1 MFLHD
6 YAVTRA
12 GPSAV
17 SQWTLYACTTDS
29 YPCTDWA
36 AISQSSLTS
45 AWPGAVPVH
54 VTSDLNR
61 PSRFFRMAL
70 QGAASGEDRIVVQ
83 EVAVSLSGLAVEAAM
98 YPESVVTVGETVAIQ
113 PQPFEGD
120 AVFAISP
127 ALPASLTLDAA
138 TGAIAGAGAG
148 HFAANWNV
156 YTVTRSLN
164 GETKRFTLVLV
175 DGRRRKRKGV
185 TCRNADSDRGTAGR
199 SDHAAA
205 VRAALDGPH
214 DEPQRREGRGR
225 QGVDRLDG
233 GCGGRGRGDR
243 DRGVR
248 GRVSKENI
256 ANTKK

>member
-6 YAVTRA
+6 YAVIRA

-45 AWPGAVPVH
+45 AWAGAVPVH

-61 PSRFFRMAL
+61 PSQFFRMAL
-70 QGAASGEDRIVVQ
+70 QGAASGEDPIVVQ
-83 EVAVSLSGLAVEAAM
+83 EIAVSLSGLAVEAAM

-138 TGAIAGAGAG
+138 TGAITGAGAG

-156 YTVTRSLN
+156 YTVTRTLN

-175 DGRRRKRKGV
+175 DGRRERKEGGNDAQKP
-185 TCRNADSDRGTAGR
+185 R
-199 SDHAAA
+199 S
-205 VRAALDGPH
+205 RP
-214 DEPQRREGRGR
+214 
-225 QGVDRLDG
+225 
-233 GCGGRGRGDR
+233 R
-243 DRGVR
+243 DRRAIRRRCRRPRSPRRIPRRTPAARRARETRR
-248 GRVSKENI
+248 GSDGRW
-256 ANTKK
+256 AW